1 MLKPERGTRTTMQTA
16 PARSGDAGRRKSR
29 HPWVPAHE
37 PTFQVGNLDAVDW
50 LARLPSES
58 VDLVV
63 TDPAYESLEKHR
75 AIGTTTRLKKSK
87 ASSNDWFGIFPNR
100 RFPDLF
106 RELWR
111 VLKRNSHL
119 YVFCDQE
126 TAFVVKPIAEAAG
139 FKFWKFIVW
148 DKEVISTG
156 YHYRARHE
164 LILFLE
170 KGKRNL
176 NDRSEADIITA
187 RAIRGRYP
195 TEKPVSV
202 SEILIRQSSNF
213 GQVVADPFM
222 GSGSVGVAAI
232 QLGRRFLGNDKS
244 RKAVARATRRLRSC
258 MKSREEV
265 VLSRANSKSYI
276 AAPVRAFTRQLV
288 AKVEVVTAQRIQAVI
303 ARVFEGPAES
313 DAGPGFRVAGGKASE
328 NQL

>member
-29 HPWVPAHE
+29 HPWVPADE
-37 PTFQVGNLDAVDW
+37 PTFQIGNLDAVDW

-139 FKFWKFIVW
+139 FKFWKCLLW
-148 DKEVISTG
+148 DK
-156 YHYRARHE
+156 
-164 LILFLE
+164 
-170 KGKRNL
+170 
-176 NDRSEADIITA
+176 
-187 RAIRGRYP
+187 
-195 TEKPVSV
+195 
-202 SEILIRQSSNF
+202 
-213 GQVVADPFM
+213 
-222 GSGSVGVAAI
+222 
-232 QLGRRFLGNDKS
+232 
-244 RKAVARATRRLRSC
+244 
-258 MKSREEV
+258 
-265 VLSRANSKSYI
+265 
-276 AAPVRAFTRQLV
+276 
-288 AKVEVVTAQRIQAVI
+288 
-303 ARVFEGPAES
+303 
-313 DAGPGFRVAGGKASE
+313 
-328 NQL
+328 

>member
-1 MLKPERGTRTTMQTA
+1 MSKPEAGTKTTRHTA
-16 PARSGDAGRRKSR
+16 EPATSGDAGHRKSR
-29 HPWVPAHE
+29 HPWVPADE
-37 PTFQVGNLDAVDW
+37 PTFQMGNLDAVDW

-75 AIGTTTRLKKSK
+75 AVGTTTRLKKSK

-139 FKFWKFIVW
+139 FKFWRFIVW

-156 YHYRARHE
+156 YHYRPRHE

-176 NDRSEADIITA
+176 NDRSETDIITA

-202 SEILIRQSSNF
+202 SEVLIRQSSRF
-213 GQVVADPFM
+213 GEIVADPFM

-244 RKAVARATRRLRSC
+244 RKAVALATRRLRRS
-258 MKSREEV
+258 MQSREEV
-265 VLSRANSKSYI
+265 VLSRANAKSYV

-288 AKVEVVTAQRIQAVI
+288 AKAEVVTAQRIQAAI
-303 ARVFEGPAES
+303 AGVFGVPQKRGLRRV
-313 DAGPGFRVAGGKASE
+313 
-328 NQL
+328 